1 MQGIVVNR
9 ARQLTPFIDSLPG
22 SLGSTFSKGAM
33 KIGGPRPMVEYDD
46 EQSLVMVRRGDYN
59 MGGRRVANTQEGAG
73 VFVGGDPSDAMVAV
87 MSGDVE
93 ATDFAFTS
101 NICVWGAG
109 QLELEVERGFWIT
122 VKGDAETVVFEKDE
136 GGRLW
141 GDVMREVGLGELAR
155 IEARRESE
163 GDKDNMEE
171 WWVEDVQEGW
181 EDEDE
186 LDRPSDAII

>member
-1 MQGIVVNR
+1 M
-9 ARQLTPFIDSLPG
+9 
-22 SLGSTFSKGAM
+22 
-33 KIGGPRPMVEYDD
+33 
-46 EQSLVMVRRGDYN
+46 
-59 MGGRRVANTQEGAG
+59 
-73 VFVGGDPSDAMVAV
+73 
-87 MSGDVE
+87 
-93 ATDFAFTS
+93 
-101 NICVWGAG
+101 
-109 QLELEVERGFWIT
+109 ELEVERGFWIT